1 MSTLQKQFIGCRLL
15 GEMYLQKQQ
24 LTASKNVG
32 LDKDLSTALPMIM
45 KKMQNLNLLTHLRE
59 DDEIT
64 VKNFVTFD
72 DNLTTLTAQINND
85 LINWRQQAQEEAVKE
100 VLPDTSSASQAV
112 NFVSDDDDDDQGG
125 NAPGTLLHQ
134 KLFNTSMVCFIFSGW
149 KTRQHSSGLLQK

>member
-1 MSTLQKQFIGCRLL
+1 MSTLQKQFIGCRLF

-112 NFVSDDDDDDQGG
+112 NFVSDDDDDQGG